1 MRKLLLLLALTSMLW
16 AKYTNCEFQ
25 NKNYTDI
32 CKKVV
37 KNGVSYEYANKF
49 LLSYFKTQKFDEVSW
64 KYLQP
69 RHIKT
74 HKKNEKKANNVLV
87 KFVPK
92 IVQNLQEY
100 KKVYDKAEKKYG
112 VNREIIAAILL
123 KETKL
128 GKIKPTHDAF
138 IVFNTMVVR
147 TDPKTAREKWILK
160 MGKTNMASIIT
171 HCYKKG
177 VEPEQCNLPSSYAGA
192 VGIAQFMPNSFIY
205 AESYNEIKTKV
216 VKDLKS
222 FDSIGLRDF
231 TSCEILKSNNE
242 LKDKVYFSGD
252 PSIILSEKYQIS
264 WKPKGKRIAIIPTER
279 YKKSL
284 YCDSGILFTNIIEKT
299 KNQLRDKIIEEEPE
313 EIICI
318 PFGQDD
324 NNDLK
329 TCKKLENFLGKI
341 KIVDLQSPLDALKI
355 LSECSKVYTYRLHGL
370 LLSYS
375 LGVPCECFYYHRKTK
390 RVEDTLKMISKD
402 KLISILKE
410 NIRCRMLPLL

>member
-1 MRKLLLLLALTSMLW
+1 MTKLLLIIGLTSLLS

-25 NKNYTDI
+25 NKNYIDI

-37 KNGVSYEYANKF
+37 KNGVSYSYANKF

-87 KFVPK
+87 KQVPK
-92 IVQNLQEY
+92 MVTNLKEY

-123 KETKL
+123 KEKKL
-128 GKIKPTHDAF
+128 GRIKPTQDAF

-192 VGIAQFMPNSFIY
+192 IGIPQFMPNSFIY
-205 AESYNEIKTKV
+205 VESYDEKAVDLTKMQDAIMSAAKFLHKKAKFDALIDWDKMPDIPEIESQWYDYEYKHKYENCSFVYEKSKHGKV
-216 VKDLKS
+216 YKCFTAGKDDLKY
-222 FDSIGLRDF
+222 LREY
-231 TSCEILKSNNE
+231 TKKIMRYNNSSNYAVGVMR
-242 LKDKVYFSGD
+242 LAYDAHY
-252 PSIILSEKYQIS
+252 LSREK
-264 WKPKGKRIAIIPTER
+264 
-279 YKKSL
+279 
-284 YCDSGILFTNIIEKT
+284 
-299 KNQLRDKIIEEEPE
+299 
-313 EIICI
+313 
-318 PFGQDD
+318 
-324 NNDLK
+324 
-329 TCKKLENFLGKI
+329 
-341 KIVDLQSPLDALKI
+341 
-355 LSECSKVYTYRLHGL
+355 
-370 LLSYS
+370 
-375 LGVPCECFYYHRKTK
+375 
-390 RVEDTLKMISKD
+390 
-402 KLISILKE
+402 
-410 NIRCRMLPLL
+410 